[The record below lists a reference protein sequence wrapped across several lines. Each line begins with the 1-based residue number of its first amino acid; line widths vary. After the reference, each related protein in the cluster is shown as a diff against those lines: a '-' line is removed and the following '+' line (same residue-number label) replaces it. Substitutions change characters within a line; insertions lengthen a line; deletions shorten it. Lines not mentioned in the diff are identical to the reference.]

1 MRMMRLI
8 GVLGT
13 LALATG
19 CGADRA
25 TLPSNP
31 SFVST
36 PADRTGRIDVG
47 SVAPPRSTLELVP
60 DGGVLSTI
68 GPASTASVRDVRIES
83 DVEAGADRVVYSF
96 TGSGVP
102 FWKVGYVAEAVPH
115 RGGSP
120 LTIPG
125 RSLVQV
131 DMMDSAPPA
140 RHLSAAA
147 APLAGPEGSRVAQ
160 LYLLPDIRETGG
172 ITQSFIGFR
181 DDPALFDVTV
191 LDAPPRLVIEFR

>member
-19 CGADRA
+19 CGVDRA

-68 GPASTASVRDVRIES
+68 GPASTASRAGPIVEEDTAVRHEFERGPRRGDGS
-83 DVEAGADRVVYSF
+83 DVDSSGPVGGRGDERGVRRERRPIDTTAGRQRQRPEHTISLIILIRPLAETTPRRALYVRRRTSSGGPEHPRREGVGDGPSAPGNCCHAD
-96 TGSGVP
+96 
-102 FWKVGYVAEAVPH
+102 
-115 RGGSP
+115 
-120 LTIPG
+120 LTIG
-125 RSLVQV
+125 
-131 DMMDSAPPA
+131 
-140 RHLSAAA
+140 
-147 APLAGPEGSRVAQ
+147 
-160 LYLLPDIRETGG
+160 
-172 ITQSFIGFR
+172 
-181 DDPALFDVTV
+181 
-191 LDAPPRLVIEFR
+191 